1 MFINLHTLN
10 IQFQKPCM
18 CAWSLGHVLLFTTPL
33 TAACQAPL
41 SIGILSRQECGS
53 GLPCP
58 PPGDLPNSGIEP
70 ASLMP
75 LALAGRFFI
84 TSTTWEALQK
94 LLVPKKI

>member
-1 MFINLHTLN
+1 MHVCLVTRSCPTLYN
-10 IQFQKPCM
+10 PIDC
-18 CAWSLGHVLLFTTPL
+18 SLSGSSVHRDSL
-33 TAACQAPL
+33 QA
-41 SIGILSRQECGS
+41 RMWKW
-53 GLPCP
+53 LPCP

-84 TSTTWEALQK
+84 ISTTWEALQT